1 MNRTNSFSEQVKDA
15 LAYLNM
21 LANPWDVAAI
31 KYVNY
36 PDVAK
41 RNNVILNKILHPQSA
56 EYKS

>member
-1 MNRTNSFSEQVKDA
+1 MNRTNSFAEQVKDA

-36 PDVAK
+36 PDVVK
-41 RNNVILNKILHPQSA
+41 K
-56 EYKS
+56 E